1 MLLLRNQRQRRVP
14 VLAQRLREAYVPAPP
29 TWRWRLP
36 TPARPLPKIPL
47 SVMYLES
54 RRKPKE
60 RHCYNMNKLRLSL
73 RPPFSVEFLIVW
85 ILIATKLSFM
95 FEYGVFAELAAH

>member
-1 MLLLRNQRQRRVP
+1 MCL
-14 VLAQRLREAYVPAPP
+14 
-29 TWRWRLP
+29 
-36 TPARPLPKIPL
+36 RPLRGGGGFLHPHGHLLK
-47 SVMYLES
+47 YLCRDVLF

-60 RHCYNMNKLRLSL
+60 RHCYSMSGLRLSL

-95 FEYGVFAELAAH
+95 FEYGVFPELAAH